1 MKTNYPFSKG
11 NNVKT
16 TNEKKGIQKQH
27 LTNKRKNNMKQENR
41 PKKSS
46 SIPNLITKK
55 HRYPITQQDNKNQ
68 KKSYTEHNDNFVSM
82 DILNFSKID
91 DSLNKLKESNSY
103 SDIFETKF
111 SNDRYKDIDTPL
123 NTSMMENKKNDMLTQ
138 TPSTICNYYDDSKQS
153 TAKKKFIDNKGEK
166 TKANLNKI
174 YDKMRNEATEPK
186 QNKLIKVNRNKNLYT
201 GKKHTSS
208 SIINTNNNTNLLLKN
223 YLNGKINKNGSL
235 SNIKKVNKC
244 KTASVDFQKNL
255 SINKNIVAKHNTINN
270 YDNNTTA
277 KKNTNQLRPV
287 MLYLDQMK
295 YESYFITPNSKR
307 VRKTISSIKN
317 KNISAKSTLPSSF
330 SSGKL
335 HNGISKNSSG
345 INYLKVSKTLTEQN
359 ILNMVQN
366 TPKTN
371 KISFIS
377 SQSAITKKNLYRN
390 SSSHMTMIKVGK
402 AKTQSALK
410 NKNCE
415 VVYNTNEKD
424 VKQKL
429 LDRMNKAIKG
439 NWNYLYKHKGDD
451 KKKLMENI
459 SAIIQTPN
467 KDKND
472 IQSLNK
478 IVGHKLTYEDDC
490 DS

>member
-1 MKTNYPFSKG
+1 
-11 NNVKT
+11 
-16 TNEKKGIQKQH
+16 
-27 LTNKRKNNMKQENR
+27 
-41 PKKSS
+41 
-46 SIPNLITKK
+46 
-55 HRYPITQQDNKNQ
+55 
-68 KKSYTEHNDNFVSM
+68 
-82 DILNFSKID
+82 
-91 DSLNKLKESNSY
+91 
-103 SDIFETKF
+103 
-111 SNDRYKDIDTPL
+111 
-123 NTSMMENKKNDMLTQ
+123 
-138 TPSTICNYYDDSKQS
+138 
-153 TAKKKFIDNKGEK
+153 
-166 TKANLNKI
+166 
-174 YDKMRNEATEPK
+174 MRNETTEPK

-270 YDNNTTA
+270 SDNNTTA

-439 NWNYLYKHKGDD
+439 NWNYLYKHKNPSLLVKSYLHLADELVVGMCVAHGSVC
-451 KKKLMENI
+451 L
-459 SAIIQTPN
+459 AIYIL
-467 KDKND
+467 
-472 IQSLNK
+472 SLETALLEEPVLKTSNNL
-478 IVGHKLTYEDDC
+478 VALHVLGGVVVEVVVRCHEVEL
-490 DS
+490 

>member
-1 MKTNYPFSKG
+1 
-11 NNVKT
+11 
-16 TNEKKGIQKQH
+16 
-27 LTNKRKNNMKQENR
+27 
-41 PKKSS
+41 
-46 SIPNLITKK
+46 
-55 HRYPITQQDNKNQ
+55 
-68 KKSYTEHNDNFVSM
+68 
-82 DILNFSKID
+82 
-91 DSLNKLKESNSY
+91 
-103 SDIFETKF
+103 
-111 SNDRYKDIDTPL
+111 
-123 NTSMMENKKNDMLTQ
+123 
-138 TPSTICNYYDDSKQS
+138 
-153 TAKKKFIDNKGEK
+153 
-166 TKANLNKI
+166 
-174 YDKMRNEATEPK
+174 
-186 QNKLIKVNRNKNLYT
+186 
-201 GKKHTSS
+201 
-208 SIINTNNNTNLLLKN
+208 
-223 YLNGKINKNGSL
+223 
-235 SNIKKVNKC
+235 
-244 KTASVDFQKNL
+244 
-255 SINKNIVAKHNTINN
+255 
-270 YDNNTTA
+270 
-277 KKNTNQLRPV
+277 